1 MPPKKIVGVAEL
13 NIPGPTA
20 STLAAQLKTM
30 SDGKRPITSEQLA
43 KALHCS
49 VGKAEYELNIAE
61 RIGLV
66 KRVSQGWIAT

>member
-1 MPPKKIVGVAEL
+1 MPPKRIIGVAEL

-20 STLAAQLKTM
+20 STIAAQLKSM
-30 SDGKRPITSEQLA
+30 SDGKRPITTEQLA
-43 KALHCS
+43 NVLKCS